1 MQNRLMQL
9 RSSNSVNILP
19 NSYYLPSTADY
30 PWPQLLRSSARP
42 RDWCEPQRQ
51 VSETIYYARLTPT
64 ARMFVIYEEPALLP
78 AEEGPLEAFWNRL
91 LELITKLIAYT
102 THSYAFGP
110 AGGNKGRA
118 PLRDLQ
124 LNEN

>member
-19 NSYYLPSTADY
+19 NSYYLPSTASY

-51 VSETIYYARLTPT
+51 VSETIYYARITQSAAPL
-64 ARMFVIYEEPALLP
+64 FIIYEEPALP
-78 AEEGPLEAFWNRL
+78 PVEDGPFEAFWNRV
-91 LELITKLIAYT
+91 LEFITRLVTYT
-102 THSYAFGP
+102 TRSFGP
-110 AGGNKGRA
+110 TSGTRGRV
-118 PLRDLQ
+118 PLRDLR
-124 LNEN
+124 LKDN